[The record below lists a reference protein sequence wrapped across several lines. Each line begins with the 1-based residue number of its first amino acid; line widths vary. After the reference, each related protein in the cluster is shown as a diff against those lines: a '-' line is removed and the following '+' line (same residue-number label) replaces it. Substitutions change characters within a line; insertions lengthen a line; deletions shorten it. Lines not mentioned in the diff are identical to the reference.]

1 MTAPRRAPAK
11 RPRGAPPVPVRAPAP
26 RQQGAWGQRHHS
38 VPAGRFDNS
47 GNRIARPPAHQRAR
61 NWLAQP
67 STTAKRAKRL
77 GRSAASQ
84 LRSRPATPAP
94 RRRRRSY
101 RPPQRRGLILAVFS
115 VAVAAVALT
124 AVTLE
129 VTSLAIAGEMA
140 FVAEGMAMGAHWWV
154 NRKYPP
160 TPAAAPRSKG
170 KGGYVRG
177 GLCGQPTVDKSPCQ
191 NPVAAGQSGCHHHGG
206 GGGAKGKAKS
216 AAKSKTTAKTT
227 TPAPAKPAAAP

>member
-1 MTAPRRAPAK
+1 M
-11 RPRGAPPVPVRAPAP
+11 
-26 RQQGAWGQRHHS
+26 
-38 VPAGRFDNS
+38 
-47 GNRIARPPAHQRAR
+47 
-61 NWLAQP
+61 
-67 STTAKRAKRL
+67 
-77 GRSAASQ
+77 GRSAAAQ
-84 LRSRPATPAP
+84 LRSRPAAPAP

-140 FVAEGMAMGAHWWV
+140 FVAEGMAIGAHWYV

-160 TPAAAPRSKG
+160 QPTTQPRSRG

-177 GLCGQPTVDKSPCQ
+177 GLCGQPTVDQSPCQ
-191 NPVAAGQSGCHHHGG
+191 NPVAAGQSACHHHGG
-206 GGGAKGKAKS
+206 SNGAAGQAATKAKR
-216 AAKSKTTAKTT
+216 
-227 TPAPAKPAAAP
+227 KPAAKAATKPAPVKPAATP